1 MPVAWDEVL
10 SAATETGID
19 LAVTTG
25 SSLVTQGASGRGLY
39 PECGEKPFWI
49 GKRRNAYN
57 ACVANA
63 KQRQNFKTPTGA
75 QTGSNKNLPLII
87 AIGAGVL
94 IGGYLIFKKK

>member
-25 SSLVTQGASGRGLY
+25 SSLITQGASGRGMY

-63 KQRQNFKTPTGA
+63 QQRQSLITPTGA
-75 QTGSNKNLPLII
+75 QTGNKNLPLII

-94 IGGYLIFKKK
+94 IGGYFILKK